1 MVVTKK
7 RFMKKLKKN
16 NQVANGIWFYGL
28 SGSGKTTS
36 SKYLKKNIF
45 KNALILDGDQIRKHI
60 SIDLGFR
67 MEDRVKQLQRIV
79 GLCKICV
86 NSKILPICST
96 VYMNKKAITEL
107 KKLKII
113 AIKIERDFNKIK
125 KAKTYKYKK
134 NVVGIDLHYEKN
146 FNHLVLKNVT
156 KKNLFK
162 DLKNFFL

>member
-1 MVVTKK
+1 
-7 RFMKKLKKN
+7 MKNLKKN
-16 NQVANGIWFYGL
+16 NQIINGIWFYGL

-36 SKYLKKNIF
+36 AKYLKKYIF
-45 KNALILDGDQIRKHI
+45 KNALILDGDQIRKYI
-60 SIDLGFR
+60 SVDLGFK

-86 NSKILPICST
+86 NSKIFPICST
-96 VYMNKKAITEL
+96 VYMNKKAIIEL
-107 KKLKII
+107 KKQKII

-125 KAKTYKYKK
+125 KTKIYKYKK

-146 FNHLVLKNVT
+146 FKHLILKNVI

-162 DLKNFFL
+162 DLKNIFL

>member
-1 MVVTKK
+1 
-7 RFMKKLKKN
+7 MKKLKKN

-86 NSKILPICST
+86 NSKIFPICST

-113 AIKIERDFNKIK
+113 AIKI
-125 KAKTYKYKK
+125 
-134 NVVGIDLHYEKN
+134 
-146 FNHLVLKNVT
+146 
-156 KKNLFK
+156 
-162 DLKNFFL
+162 